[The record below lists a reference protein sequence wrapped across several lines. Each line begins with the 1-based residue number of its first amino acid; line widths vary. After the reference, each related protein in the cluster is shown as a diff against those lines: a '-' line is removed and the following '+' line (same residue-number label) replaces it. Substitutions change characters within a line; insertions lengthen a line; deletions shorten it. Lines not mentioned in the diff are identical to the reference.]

1 MSATRPGQLL
11 LRLAPPDPDDGP
23 LLARFAADR
32 DPAAFAAI
40 VRRHGPLVLA
50 VCRRVTGHP
59 QDAEDAFQ
67 AVFLVLAKKAG
78 QLRDPG
84 RLGNWLYGVSAKV
97 ASRARRSAARRRVR
111 EVQAVDPPDPVAPAA
126 PPPTDIGPAL
136 HEELAALAA
145 HYREPIVLCDL
156 QGASRAEAA
165 RALGIPEG
173 TLSSR
178 LANGRR
184 KLADRLTRRGVVLS
198 ALGVPAAVAEGRA
211 VVPEV
216 LVSNTCGVVAAW
228 AAGAAVPA
236 AVARLAAGGFP
247 VKTVL
252 LGGALALSL
261 VAGAVVAGGRAD
273 PAPKANPPAPPPPA
287 VVTVVDEPEEGGGAQ
302 PKEPAPK
309 VKAVKIGAAPKL
321 REAIDLPV
329 RDGRRVVWSPAGDR
343 LVVVF
348 TPEGRAMYG
357 PPAGAAPPAA
367 PGTGDEA
374 LLVVETAGAQAP
386 RVFGATTGHAPDRFV
401 GFTPD
406 GKELLLVRRESG
418 LVSGRHQASFF
429 VIGIVGRP
437 GPDGVP
443 AFPPGAEGGEGGAPI
458 GPAGRALSLVPY
470 SKEFALDP
478 EQSTDF
484 AFAADGKSYRTLV
497 LGRDDAVI
505 RKVELRRVDATAGKA
520 LETLDTYDGDF
531 RTAQLSADGKT
542 VVLADAKTD
551 AIAIHP
557 VGKKGWQVVP
567 ELDTFPGSE
576 PKLSYPLGLSRD
588 GGRVLVSR
596 GFNKP
601 ALLDAATGRTMSLSD
616 AGELLEVH
624 ATTASFTADGKLMA
638 VPYSR
643 VEKKE
648 SPLKGKGL
656 GGAQSSITR
665 GDPRLGV
672 WDTTTG
678 RLVRSWP
685 GRVTAVAFH
694 PTRPVLAVLEPNGA
708 QTRLGLWDF
717 SAE

>member
-11 LRLAPPDPDDGP
+11 RRPAPPDPDDGP
-23 LLARFAADR
+23 LLARFAVDR
-32 DPAAFAAI
+32 DPIAFATL
-40 VRRHGPLVLA
+40 VRRHGPMVLA

-97 ASRARRSAARRRVR
+97 ASRARRAAARRRVR
-111 EVQAVDPPDPVAPAA
+111 EVQAVDPPDPVAPDT
-126 PPPTDIGPAL
+126 PPPADIGPAL

-156 QGASRAEAA
+156 QGASRSEAA

-178 LANGRR
+178 LTNGRR

-211 VVPEV
+211 AVPEV

-228 AAGAAVPA
+228 AAGAVVPA
-236 AVARLAAGGFP
+236 AVVRLAAGGFP

-252 LGGALALSL
+252 LGGVLALSL
-261 VAGAVVAGGRAD
+261 VAGAVIAGGRAD

-287 VVTVVDEPEEGGGAQ
+287 AVAVAEEPQKGGGGQ
-302 PKEPAPK
+302 PKEPAPR
-309 VKAVKIGAAPKL
+309 VKEVEVGATAKL

-329 RDGRRVVWSPAGDR
+329 RSGQRVVWSPAGDR

-348 TPEGRAMYG
+348 TPDRGIPAL
-357 PPAGAAPPAA
+357 PPAGAAPAA
-367 PGTGDEA
+367 PGDEA
-374 LLVVETAGAQAP
+374 LLVVETAGAEAP
-386 RVFGATTGHAPDRFV
+386 KVFGTTAGHAPDRFV
-401 GFTPD
+401 GFTPG

-418 LVSGRHQASFF
+418 LVSGRHHASFF
-429 VIGIVGRP
+429 VIGIIGRP
-437 GPDGVP
+437 GPDGLP
-443 AFPPGAEGGEGGAPI
+443 AFPSGAEGGEGGAPI

-470 SKEFALDP
+470 SKEFALDQ

-484 AFAADGKSYRTLV
+484 AFATDGKSYRTLV
-497 LGRDDAVI
+497 FGRDDAVI
-505 RKVELRRVDATAGKA
+505 RKVELRRVDATTGKA
-520 LETLDTYDGDF
+520 LETLATYDGNF
-531 RTAQLSADGKT
+531 RTAQLSTDGKT

-557 VGKKGWQVVP
+557 AEKKGWQVVP
-567 ELDTFPGSE
+567 ELDTLPGSE

-601 ALLDAATGRTMSLSD
+601 VLLDGATGRTTTLSD
-616 AGELLEVH
+616 TGELLEVS
-624 ATTASFTADGKLMA
+624 AAGAAFSPDGRLVA
-638 VPYSR
+638 APYSR
-643 VEKKE
+643 VEKAEVAKK
-648 SPLKGKGL
+648 KGML
-656 GGAQSSITR
+656 VAPASITR

-672 WDTTTG
+672 WGTATG